1 MAFDGMQGTY
11 VKRDAAGLY
20 FMSKKGIWKPMRFP
34 AHIDVAALVP
44 GNKYGIELDGRELNN
59 LIDLGP
65 NKFFEQNL
73 AEHGGGAPMQQ
84 AANPQ
89 PAQPLSPAPQAP
101 APMQQAV
108 PANGLMASATGVVKS
123 LLESQPEMAA
133 DDAFKHALRW
143 AEMWGDL
150 PTRANHFL
158 NRDANAQKVQ
168 AAVKAATMPA
178 TQDLDDEIPF

>member
-1 MAFDGMQGTY
+1 MAFNGMQGTY

-34 AHIDVAALVP
+34 AHIDVAGLIP
-44 GNKYGIELDGRELNN
+44 GNKYGIELNGRELNN
-59 LIDLGP
+59 LVDLGP

-73 AEHGGGAPMQQ
+73 AEHGGGAPIQQ
-84 AANPQ
+84 Q
-89 PAQPLSPAPQAP
+89 PVSQPAPQAP
-101 APMQQAV
+101 TPMQQAV

-123 LLESQPEMAA
+123 LLESQREMAA

-150 PTRANHFL
+150 PARANHFL
-158 NRDANAQKVQ
+158 NKDANQQKVA
-168 AAVKAATMPA
+168 AAVKAAG
-178 TQDLDDEIPF
+178 LDPSDDVPF

>member
-11 VKRDAAGLY
+11 VKRDASGLY

-34 AHIDVAALVP
+34 AHIDVAALIP
-44 GNKYGIELDGRELNN
+44 GNKYGIELNGRELNA
-59 LIDLGP
+59 LHDLGP
-65 NKFFEQNL
+65 NPFFEKNL
-73 AEHGGGAPMQQ
+73 AEHGGGAPMQSQ
-84 AANPQ
+84 APTAP
-89 PAQPLSPAPQAP
+89 SPAPQAP
-101 APMQQAV
+101 TPMQQAV

-133 DDAFKHALRW
+133 DDAFKHALKW

-158 NRDANAQKVQ
+158 NKDANAQKVA
-168 AAVKAATMPA
+168 AAVKAAG
-178 TQDLDDEIPF
+178 LDPNDDVPF